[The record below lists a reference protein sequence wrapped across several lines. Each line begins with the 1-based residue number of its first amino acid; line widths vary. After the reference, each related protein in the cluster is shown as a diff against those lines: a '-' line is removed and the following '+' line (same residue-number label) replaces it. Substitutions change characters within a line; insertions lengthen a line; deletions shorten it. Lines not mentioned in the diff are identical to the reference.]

1 MTKVVAVTG
10 CLGFIGTHLVEALCQ
25 HGYRV
30 YGIDAETYAANL
42 DWLDTRRGYA
52 NIFKYQRA
60 DICTLDHLPDV
71 DAIIHLAA
79 ETHVD
84 NSLLDAERFVRTNFL
99 GTAHL
104 LELARGKRAYHIPTF
119 IQVSTDEVY
128 GSVATG
134 TTTETSPL
142 APSSPYAASK
152 AAGDL
157 LVQAYGHSFG
167 IPFRIVRPSNCYGPR
182 QHPEKLIPKAIR
194 HLALGRPIPIHEGGT
209 ASRSWLHVED
219 CVQAILTVLDQGAN
233 GEVYNIG
240 GNTEMSVR
248 GVATLVVEAFGETA
262 SPCEKLDF
270 GYTRLGLDQRYHV
283 DDTKLRALGWEP
295 KGNLAQDIP
304 ALVEAERRV
313 FRW

>member
-1 MTKVVAVTG
+1 MHKVVAVSG

-30 YGIDAETYAANL
+30 YGFDAETYAANL
-42 DWLDTRRGYA
+42 DWLESKRGFSD
-52 NIFKYQRA
+52 IFKYQQA
-60 DICTLDHLPDV
+60 DICTLDRLPDV

-104 LELARGKRAYHIPTF
+104 LELVRGKRAYQIPTF

-128 GSVATG
+128 GSIATG
-134 TTTETSPL
+134 SSTETAPL
-142 APSSPYAASK
+142 KPSSPYAASK
-152 AAGDL
+152 AAADH
-157 LVQAYGHSFG
+157 LVQAYGHSFAV
-167 IPFRIVRPSNCYGPR
+167 PHRIVRPSNCYGAR

-194 HLALGRPIPIHEGGT
+194 HCGLGRPIPIHEGGNAT
-209 ASRSWLHVED
+209 RCWLKVED
-219 CVQAILTVLDQGAN
+219 CAQAILTVLDKGQD

-248 GVATLVVEAFGETA
+248 GVATLVLESFGETKA
-262 SPCEKLDF
+262 QLDY
-270 GYTRLGLDQRYHV
+270 GYTRLGLDTRYHV
-283 DDTKLRALGWEP
+283 DDTKLRSLGWSP
-295 KGNLAQDIP
+295 QGNLAEDIP
-304 ALVEAERRV
+304 QLVAAERAT